1 MGWVAL
7 GRRHFVD
14 AQQFFDH
21 ACGLDPENR
30 EYREAQMRLR
40 EQMQTGNAG
49 NADANDGCSLCHLCT
64 GLLCLNLCCDT
75 RHCRR
80 RCPMSEP
87 NPPRGS
93 SRGRRRTTYRLA
105 ICSVFCALGTVML
118 GLGALVELID
128 ITCAALAAVLFLPV
142 FYRYGTGYTLLCW
155 AVTSALGLI
164 LMPQS
169 LAPWLFACLLGY
181 YPVVKRQVDR
191 LPKPLALLCKLCI
204 IGAALAVYLVLF
216 WLIMMGASGSLT
228 DVLFRGFGEEGT
240 SAALIWVMIGL
251 CILTFFLFDL
261 LIDRM
266 AILYRLKWQ
275 KRAEK
280 WMK

>member
-1 MGWVAL
+1 
-7 GRRHFVD
+7 
-14 AQQFFDH
+14 
-21 ACGLDPENR
+21 
-30 EYREAQMRLR
+30 
-40 EQMQTGNAG
+40 
-49 NADANDGCSLCHLCT
+49 
-64 GLLCLNLCCDT
+64 
-75 RHCRR
+75 
-80 RCPMSEP
+80 MSGS
-87 NPPRGS
+87 NPPRGGF
-93 SRGRRRTTYRLA
+93 RGRRRMTYLLA
-105 ICSVFCALGTVML
+105 VCSVFCALGTVML

-142 FYRYGTGYTLLCW
+142 FYRYGSGYTLLCW
-155 AVTSALGLI
+155 GVTSALGLI

-181 YPVVKRQVDR
+181 YPVVKRQIDR
-191 LPKPLALLCKLCI
+191 LPKLPALLCKLCI
-204 IGAALAVYLVLF
+204 IAAAMAVYLVLF
-216 WLIMMGASGSLT
+216 WLVMMGADGSLS

-240 SAALIWVMIGL
+240 SSTLIWVMIGL

-266 AILYRLKWQ
+266 AVLYRLRWQ

>member
-1 MGWVAL
+1 
-7 GRRHFVD
+7 
-14 AQQFFDH
+14 
-21 ACGLDPENR
+21 
-30 EYREAQMRLR
+30 
-40 EQMQTGNAG
+40 
-49 NADANDGCSLCHLCT
+49 
-64 GLLCLNLCCDT
+64 
-75 RHCRR
+75 
-80 RCPMSEP
+80 MSEP

-105 ICSVFCALGTVML
+105 VCSVFCALGTVML

-204 IGAALAVYLVLF
+204 IGAALAVSRLRRGRH
-216 WLIMMGASGSLT
+216 IRRPDMGHGRA
-228 DVLFRGFGEEGT
+228 VHPH
-240 SAALIWVMIGL
+240 
-251 CILTFFLFDL
+251 L
-261 LIDRM
+261 LP
-266 AILYRLKWQ
+266 L
-275 KRAEK
+275 
-280 WMK
+280 

>member
-1 MGWVAL
+1 
-7 GRRHFVD
+7 
-14 AQQFFDH
+14 
-21 ACGLDPENR
+21 
-30 EYREAQMRLR
+30 
-40 EQMQTGNAG
+40 
-49 NADANDGCSLCHLCT
+49 
-64 GLLCLNLCCDT
+64 
-75 RHCRR
+75 
-80 RCPMSEP
+80 MSGS
-87 NPPRGS
+87 NQPRGGF
-93 SRGRRRTTYRLA
+93 RGRHHMTYRLA
-105 ICSVFCALGTVML
+105 VCSVFCALGTVML

-142 FYRYGTGYTLLCW
+142 FYRYGSGYTLLCW
-155 AVTSALGLI
+155 GVTSALGLI

-181 YPVVKRQVDR
+181 YPVVKRQIDR
-191 LPKPLALLCKLCI
+191 LPKLPALLVKLCI
-204 IGAALAVYLVLF
+204 IAAAMAVYLVLF
-216 WLIMMGASGSLT
+216 WLVMMGADSSLS

-240 SAALIWVMIGL
+240 SSTLIWVMIGL

-266 AILYRLKWQ
+266 AILYRLRWQ

>member
-1 MGWVAL
+1 
-7 GRRHFVD
+7 
-14 AQQFFDH
+14 
-21 ACGLDPENR
+21 
-30 EYREAQMRLR
+30 
-40 EQMQTGNAG
+40 
-49 NADANDGCSLCHLCT
+49 
-64 GLLCLNLCCDT
+64 
-75 RHCRR
+75 
-80 RCPMSEP
+80 MSEP

-105 ICSVFCALGTVML
+105 VCSVFCALGTVML

-191 LPKPLALLCKLCI
+191 LPKPACTALQAVHHRRGTGCLPRPVLAHHDGSQRQSDGRTVPRLRRGRHIRRPDMGHGRAVHPHLLPL
-204 IGAALAVYLVLF
+204 
-216 WLIMMGASGSLT
+216 
-228 DVLFRGFGEEGT
+228 
-240 SAALIWVMIGL
+240 
-251 CILTFFLFDL
+251 
-261 LIDRM
+261 
-266 AILYRLKWQ
+266 
-275 KRAEK
+275 
-280 WMK
+280 

>member
-1 MGWVAL
+1 
-7 GRRHFVD
+7 
-14 AQQFFDH
+14 
-21 ACGLDPENR
+21 
-30 EYREAQMRLR
+30 
-40 EQMQTGNAG
+40 
-49 NADANDGCSLCHLCT
+49 
-64 GLLCLNLCCDT
+64 
-75 RHCRR
+75 
-80 RCPMSEP
+80 MSEP

-105 ICSVFCALGTVML
+105 VCSVFCALGTVML

-191 LPKPLALLCKLCI
+191 LPKPLTLLCKLCI

-240 SAALIWVMIGL
+240 SAALIWVMVGL